1 MECRTRQSW
10 EGSGAWY
17 GQSRFWEKPVW
28 FRRKGI
34 GKGLAEPLDGLGKA
48 KVAQVDRQADATAA
62 AKAADNVGR
71 EPPYPREGPKLTMK
85 WQGAGMT
92 TGTIAG
98 NTFTMNNEGM
108 ELVYKK

>member
-1 MECRTRQSW
+1 
-10 EGSGAWY
+10 
-17 GQSRFWEKPVW
+17 
-28 FRRKGI
+28 
-34 GKGLAEPLDGLGKA
+34 
-48 KVAQVDRQADATAA
+48 
-62 AKAADNVGR
+62 
-71 EPPYPREGPKLTMK
+71 MK